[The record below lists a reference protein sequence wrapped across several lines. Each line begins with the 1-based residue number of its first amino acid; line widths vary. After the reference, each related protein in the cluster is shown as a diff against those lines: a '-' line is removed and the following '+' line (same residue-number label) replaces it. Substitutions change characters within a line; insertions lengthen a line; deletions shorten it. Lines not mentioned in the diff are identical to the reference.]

1 MCGCPCDGQLQRVL
15 VPASEGEARLQAG
28 ERWEGDKVVEE
39 GLEVRALD
47 ARNAVAQVTELEGGK
62 RGVGG
67 GREDGRDEGEGE
79 DGQGGIVGRR
89 LVH

>member
-47 ARNAVAQVTELEGGK
+47 ARNAVAQVTELEGVG
-62 RGVGG
+62 RGG
-67 GREDGRDEGEGE
+67 GGGERE
-79 DGQGGIVGRR
+79 GGWKG
-89 LVH
+89 